1 MTSDLAPIEGLRSLA
16 PHYDALICDVWGVV
30 HNGVHAY
37 QEACGALSRFREER
51 GPVLMLSNAPRPAPF
66 IAAQFKT
73 LGVPDGTCDS
83 ILTSGDATR
92 ADLER
97 RAGEK
102 PGLRLWHLGPPRD
115 RPVLD
120 GLQIEPAS
128 LEDAEIILCTGLFDD
143 ETETPAGY
151 HERLKDCARRKLPF
165 ICANPDIVV
174 ERGPRLIYCA
184 GALARD
190 YAAMGG
196 EVTYW
201 GKPHLAVYEMARAR
215 LAALAGRPVPDSRLL
230 CIGDGLKT
238 DIKGANAAGL
248 DALLILEGVH
258 AADLAGGH
266 DQKLIAAALAREHV
280 TAKAFMRRLV
290 W

>member
-1 MTSDLAPIEGLRSLA
+1 MTSHLISIDGLGILAPR
-16 PHYDALICDVWGVV
+16 YDALICDVWGVV
-30 HNGVHAY
+30 HNGVRAY
-37 QEACGALSRFREER
+37 AEACAALARFRSER
-51 GPVLMLSNAPRPAPF
+51 GPVLMLSNAPRPAPSV
-66 IAAQFKT
+66 AAQFKT
-73 LGVPDGTCDS
+73 LGVPDGTCDA

-92 ADLER
+92 ADLEH
-97 RAGEK
+97 RASER

-120 GLQIEPAS
+120 GLAIAS
-128 LEDAEIILCTGLFDD
+128 VGMDEAEAILCTGLFDD
-143 ETETPAGY
+143 ETETPADY
-151 HERLKDCARRKLPF
+151 HARLKDCAGRKLPF
-165 ICANPDIVV
+165 ICANPDILV

-201 GKPHLAVYEMARAR
+201 GKPHLPVYGMALAR
-215 LAALAGRPVPDSRLL
+215 LAALAGRQIASSRIL

-258 AADLAGGH
+258 AGDLGGGH
-266 DQKLIAAALAREHV
+266 DPVLIEAALAREHA
-280 TAKAFMRRLV
+280 TARAYMPRLR